1 MPVSGCILILSLL
14 LVVLS
19 IQLKLDPSLLRHAHS
34 VVDDYCLSRS
44 RIHWL
49 DGENMSR
56 SPPLANDLL
65 EDWRP
70 FFLIVIFY
78 VDHWLQ
84 EARRILYVTRK
95 GIIRPIHPMH

>member
-1 MPVSGCILILSLL
+1 MPVSGCILSLL
-14 LVVLS
+14 LVILS

-84 EARRILYVTRK
+84 EARRILYVARK